1 MIDCLVFYPDNHP
14 QENSQRA
21 EEVLASSIYWTD
33 ELAIT
38 GSSVNTL
45 SRYHTALAF
54 GATVAC
60 SAGALMQYTETG
72 FWYQLDTPAPDNTVI
87 TLEKSEPAESTVVTP
102 PVAVPET
109 AAAFSPQPDVP
120 PAAECND
127 STCKGL
133 AFIDQRLPELQ
144 AEVQT
149 LRSEMEQFQ
158 TQHTAQNLQT
168 HQSILAYRSSDVARR
183 YAELD
188 QRSQQLDQQVASLT
202 AALAIHPDEAEQIAS
217 LLRTDT
223 RYQTTLSQLLGLQ
236 GAIAFEYS
244 NPELD
249 NLQLEQLYDQYAE
262 VADQLRTIAQDAL
275 GYYVANVSF
284 ESPDPLWQE
293 DTYYGLLQEL
303 IDLAH
308 FRQMHVVEQ
317 GTLARMDDNLTQRRT
332 ELTVLLR
339 QYSVLQR
346 RLEGQTK
353 MLQEYISKREEL
365 KPVALGI

>member
-33 ELAIT
+33 DLAIT
-38 GSSVNTL
+38 GSSANTL

-72 FWYQLDTPAPDNTVI
+72 FWYQPDNTVPDN
-87 TLEKSEPAESTVVTP
+87 TVVRLEKSEPAESAVVTP

-109 AAAFSPQPDVP
+109 TASFSSQPDD
-120 PAAECND
+120 ASECND
-127 STCKGL
+127 SACKGI
-133 AFIDQRLPELQ
+133 AFIDERLPELQ

-158 TQHTAQNLQT
+158 TEHTAQNLQT

-202 AALAIHPDEAEQIAS
+202 AALAIHPDEAEHIAN
-217 LLRTDT
+217 LLSTDIS
-223 RYQTTLSQLLGLQ
+223 YQTTLGQLLGLQ

-262 VADQLRTIAQDAL
+262 VAEQLRTKAQDVL
-275 GYYVANVSF
+275 SYYVSSVSF

-317 GTLARMDDNLTQRRT
+317 GTLASMEEHLTQRRT

-353 MLQEYISKREEL
+353 MLQEYISKRQEL
-365 KPVALGI
+365 QTVALDI